1 MEDFD
6 GEAVFSD
13 SAIRATWSSRGRDIS
28 HVNAFRVISNAL
40 FDILFGR
47 NLILSG
53 EVNLSTPRSEL
64 DLVLGLEGDLVTVSH
79 LCGPRTGLTKLPR
92 KEREKMQN

>member
-1 MEDFD
+1 M
-6 GEAVFSD
+6 
-13 SAIRATWSSRGRDIS
+13 
-28 HVNAFRVISNAL
+28 ISNAL

-53 EVNLSTPRSEL
+53 EVNLFTPRSEL

-79 LCGPRTGLTKLPR
+79 LVDQ
-92 KEREKMQN
+92 ERG